1 MNYGEILRELKQTQ
15 ASIRGL
21 AAKAVI
27 NYLVTELEEI
37 DDSIDEKIINQL
49 LINASLLINI
59 EEEDISRVKELI
71 KKLRN

>member
-1 MNYGEILRELKQTQ
+1 MNYGEILRELKQMQ
-15 ASIRGL
+15 AGIRGL

-37 DDSIDEKIINQL
+37 DDSIDEKIIDQL

>member
-37 DDSIDEKIINQL
+37 DDSIDEKIIDQL

>member
-27 NYLVTELEEI
+27 NYLITELEEI
-37 DDSIDEKIINQL
+37 DDSIDEKIIDQL
-49 LINASLLINI
+49 LINALLLINV
-59 EEEDISRVKELI
+59 EEEDISRVKELL
-71 KKLRN
+71 KTSRN

>member
-1 MNYGEILRELKQTQ
+1 MQ

-37 DDSIDEKIINQL
+37 DDSIDEKIIDQL

>member
-1 MNYGEILRELKQTQ
+1 MNYDEILRELKQTQ

-37 DDSIDEKIINQL
+37 DDSIDEKIIDQL
-49 LINASLLINI
+49 LINALLLINV

>member
-1 MNYGEILRELKQTQ
+1 MNYGEILRELKQMQ

-37 DDSIDEKIINQL
+37 DDSIDEKIIDQL

>member
-1 MNYGEILRELKQTQ
+1 MNYDEILRELKQTQ

-37 DDSIDEKIINQL
+37 DDSIDEKIIDQL

>member
-1 MNYGEILRELKQTQ
+1 MNYDEILRELKQTQ

-37 DDSIDEKIINQL
+37 DDSINEKIIDQL

>member
-1 MNYGEILRELKQTQ
+1 MQ

>member
-1 MNYGEILRELKQTQ
+1 MNYGEILRELKQMQ

>member
-1 MNYGEILRELKQTQ
+1 MNYDEILRELKQMQ

-37 DDSIDEKIINQL
+37 DDSIDEKIIDQL

>member
-1 MNYGEILRELKQTQ
+1 MNYDEILRELKQMQ